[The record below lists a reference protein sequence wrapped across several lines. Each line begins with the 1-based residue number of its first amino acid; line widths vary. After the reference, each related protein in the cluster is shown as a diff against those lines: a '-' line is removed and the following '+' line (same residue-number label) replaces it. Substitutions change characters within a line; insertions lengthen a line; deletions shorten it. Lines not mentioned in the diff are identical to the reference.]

1 MVPRFSIGDSVR
13 PTTVGIRRYCTLLGI
28 IQAVTP
34 HITRHPGGVTGLD
47 EYSIRFENGDE
58 ATCCSFQ
65 IEASSPDGPVEGD
78 LSIPGSLPEM
88 EGDRL

>member
-1 MVPRFSIGDSVR
+1 MVPRFTIGASVR
-13 PTTVGIRRYCTLLGI
+13 PITVGIRKYCTLLGI
-28 IQAVTP
+28 IQAVHP
-34 HITRHPGGVTGLD
+34 HPGGVTSLD

-65 IEASSPDGPVEGD
+65 IAAPSPDGPVEGD
-78 LSIPGSLPEM
+78 LTIPGPSPEM